1 MVNKLQ
7 PFSTFELETE
17 RLWLRGWKEED
28 REPFFRL
35 SRHPDVM
42 EFFPNTL
49 TKEQSNIFIDNCIRK
64 FATQGG
70 WGLWAVELKQSGEF
84 IGCVGL
90 NIPNI
95 EFPFS
100 PFVEIGWRLDKPF
113 WGQGYTCEAA
123 RRIFAFAFTEIGLE
137 EVVAFTT
144 ISNYRSESV
153 MKKLGMTRDEKT
165 FLHPGLAENHPLREH
180 VLYRLRRSDFM

>member
-1 MVNKLQ
+1 MIV
-7 PFSTFELETE
+7 ELETE
-17 RLWLRGWKEED
+17 RLYLRAWKKED

-35 SRHPDVM
+35 NSDHEVM
-42 EFFPNTL
+42 EFFPSTL
-49 TKEQSNIFIDNCIRK
+49 TEEQSNTFIDNCIRK
-64 FATQGG
+64 FETQGG

-84 IGCVGL
+84 IGFVGL

-113 WGQGYTCEAA
+113 WGQGYACEAA
-123 RRIFAFAFTEIGLE
+123 HRVFDFAFREIGLE

-144 ISNYRSESV
+144 VSNYRSESV
-153 MKKLGMTRDEKT
+153 MKKLGMIRDEKT
-165 FLHPGLAENHPLREH
+165 FLHPGLERNHPLREH
-180 VLYRLRRSDFM
+180 VLYRLLRSGFM